1 MLPNEAAYAVPN
13 LQLSHSLMI
22 WAILTGPIAGFISV
36 GYVHLIGWAQT
47 HKPHAWQAVVLPI
60 LIFTIL
66 GIAAIKFPQLLGNGK
81 NIAQLTFFDQI
92 GAGLLCWLIVLRPLA
107 AAVCLRSGTPGGL
120 FTPTMTLGALLG
132 DGMGR
137 LWNHL
142 APGNEIANY
151 ALIGSGAFLAAA
163 TLGPLSSIVF
173 LLELTRHADVL
184 IVPLLIAAVGATVT
198 SRACGVKSIY
208 SAQIKP
214 ASYRS

>member
-1 MLPNEAAYAVPN
+1 M
-13 LQLSHSLMI
+13 
-22 WAILTGPIAGFISV
+22 
-36 GYVHLIGWAQT
+36 IGWAQA
-47 HKPHAWQAVVLPI
+47 HKPQGWQVIFLPI
-60 LIFTIL
+60 LIFTLL

-81 NIAQLTFFDQI
+81 NIVQLTFFNQI
-92 GAGLLCWLIVLRPLA
+92 DTRLLCSLIVLRPLA
-107 AAVCLRSGTPGGL
+107 AAVCLRSGAPGGL

-132 DGMGR
+132 DALGQ

-142 APGNEIANY
+142 APGNEVASY

-198 SRACGVKSIY
+198 ARAWGGEVHILRPEFTGQLPFLSHDSRRLDNYITGGSVE
-208 SAQIKP
+208 
-214 ASYRS
+214 RSFRAVQTAGFAFH